1 MFTEFMRYVLDL
13 GPTVMLP
20 VVIIIFSTI
29 LGMKPG
35 DSLKSGLHIGIG
47 FVGIGLVIGLMMES
61 IGPAAKAMAEHF
73 KIGLQVIDIGWPGSS
88 PMTWASQIAL
98 VAIPV
103 AIAVNI
109 FMLVTRMTRVVNVDI
124 WNIWHMTF
132 TGAMIHIATGSYW
145 LGIMG
150 VVVHAAFAYKLG
162 DWFATDTRDYFGL
175 EGIAIPHGT
184 SATFGPVAV
193 LVDMIIDKI
202 PGLRNISFSADDVQK
217 RFGPFGEPVT
227 VGFVMGLII
236 GALAGYDIKSIL
248 QLAVKTAAVML
259 LMPRVIKPIMDGLT
273 PIARHARK
281 RLQAKFG
288 GQEFLIGLDPA
299 LLLGHTS
306 VVSASLIYI
315 PLTILIAVLV
325 PGNQVLPFGDLAT
338 IGFFVAIAVAVH
350 HGNLFRTLI
359 SGVIIMGVTLW
370 IATQTIGL
378 HTQLA
383 ANAGALKNAGSMVA
397 SLDQGGSPITYLL
410 IQLLTWKNVA
420 GFVGIGIFYVVAVY
434 LTWRRA
440 CAFRRAEKVLQ
451 PDQSADHLIAK

>member
-1 MFTEFMRYVLDL
+1 MFTEIMRYILDL

-20 VVIIIFSTI
+20 GVIIIFSLI
-29 LGMKPG
+29 LGMKLG
-35 DSLKSGLHIGIG
+35 DSFKSAIHIGIG
-47 FVGIGLVIGLMMES
+47 FVGIGLVIGLMLDS

-73 KIGLQVIDIGWPGSS
+73 EINLQVVDIGWPGSS

-98 VAIPV
+98 VAIPI
-103 AIAVNI
+103 AIGVNI
-109 FMLVTRMTRVVNVDI
+109 IMLLTRMTRVVNVDI

-132 TGAMIHIATGSYW
+132 TGAMLHLATGSYW

-150 VVVHAAFAYKLG
+150 VVVHAAFIYKLG
-162 DWFATDTRDYFGL
+162 DWFAKDTRDFFNL
-175 EGIAIPHGT
+175 EGIAIPHGS
-184 SATFGPVAV
+184 SAYLGPIAV
-193 LVDMIIDKI
+193 LVDTLIDKI
-202 PGLRNISFSADDVQK
+202 PGLNKIHFSADDVQK

-236 GALAGYDIKSIL
+236 GYLAGYDIKGVL

-273 PIARHARK
+273 PIARHART
-281 RLQAKFG
+281 RLQARFG

-299 LLLGHTS
+299 LLLGHTA
-306 VVSASLIYI
+306 VVSASLIFI

-350 HGNLFRTLI
+350 QGNLFRTLI
-359 SGVIIMGVTLW
+359 SGCIIMSITLW
-370 IATQTIGL
+370 IATQTIDL

-383 ANAGALKNAGSMVA
+383 ANAGALSAGGRVA
-397 SLDQGGSPITYLL
+397 SMDQGGSPVTYLL
-410 IQLLTWKNVA
+410 IQLCTLENVA
-420 GFVGIGIFYVVAVY
+420 GLSIIGTLYAIGVF

-440 CAFRRAEKVLQ
+440 HNFTKTEKLAAAQ
-451 PDQSADHLIAK
+451 ANA